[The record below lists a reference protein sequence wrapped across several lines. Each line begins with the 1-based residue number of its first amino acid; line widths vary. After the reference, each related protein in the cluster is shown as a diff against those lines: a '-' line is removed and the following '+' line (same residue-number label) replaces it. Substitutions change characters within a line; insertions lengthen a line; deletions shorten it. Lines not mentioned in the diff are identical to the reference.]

1 MVEVTSDNFESAV
14 LKSDKPVLVDFW
26 ASWCGPCQALM
37 PRLKQLNDEVDTF
50 EIVKVNVEEAPE
62 LAAQYQVRGL
72 PTLVVFEN
80 GAEVRRK
87 VGGGSVDV
95 IRNFVEGK

>member
-72 PTLVVFEN
+72 PTLVVFES

-95 IRNFVEGK
+95 IRDFVEGK

>member
-72 PTLVVFEN
+72 PTLVVFED

-95 IRNFVEGK
+95 IRDFVEGK

>member
-37 PRLKQLNDEVDTF
+37 PRLKQLNEEVDTF